1 MSLSTEKQGT
11 LKKTSIWKDFHV
23 DPPDIEF
30 IYNWLLEK
38 EVPQTQQAITEAL
51 VKNRIDQKK
60 AAIQKKNKNLNVF
73 RPVETYETG
82 DHLTF
87 SYFDMQP
94 GKVVSKRSG
103 TNPDHGDFEIITVE
117 FGNGEQREF
126 ATGIED
132 HILNEFSLMNE
143 NDPDLEPEIV
153 MQAYGDQLMKDI
165 QQQIVAS
172 GSFGNIAEQWFP
184 EALLIDINAGHMNLA
199 EAVLDFTGDT
209 PVSTADIIE
218 QIGLKDSNQALL
230 EFSLNIALQNDP
242 RFDEVGPSGD
252 ILWYLTSRE
261 PKEINEHP
269 SVLQSILIDESSKNE
284 IDDMLTMFEGM
295 IADEYELNT
304 VTGDEEGKDELTFSL
319 IFPHWVSGTLPL
331 TPALKNFFPTSI
343 ETPHIRFKFIDGQN
357 RKEFAGWVAKPF
369 NFVAGLKAWYQ
380 KVGLLPGS
388 LIHIK
393 KGKNPG
399 EVIIR
404 PEKKRPAREWI
415 RVVDFNQQNQISFSM
430 QMELINAGYN
440 DRMLF
445 GIADEQALLD
455 HWVTTPTPQYFDKT
469 VHHLMRE
476 LMKLNPQGHVHGQE
490 LYAATNLVMRC
501 PPRTLLALLE
511 KVNWVEHTGDLYYRL
526 IDGAKEG

>member
-11 LKKTSIWKDFHV
+11 MKKTSIWKGFHI
-23 DPPDIEF
+23 DTPEIEF
-30 IYNWLLEK
+30 IYTWLLEQ
-38 EVPQTQQAITEAL
+38 EAPQPLQAITKAL
-51 VKNRIDQKK
+51 VGNRIDQKK
-60 AAIQKKNKNLNVF
+60 AAIQKKNKNLHVF
-73 RPVETYETG
+73 RPAETYETG

-94 GKVVSKRSG
+94 GKVVSKRNGS
-103 TNPDHGDFEIITVE
+103 NPDHGVFEIITVE
-117 FGNGEQREF
+117 FDNGEQREF

-132 HILNEFSLMNE
+132 HILNEFSLMDE
-143 NDPDLEPEIV
+143 NDPDLDPEMV
-153 MQAYGDQLMKDI
+153 MQTHGDRLMKDV
-165 QQQIVAS
+165 QQQIAAS
-172 GSFGNIAEQWFP
+172 GSFVNIAEQWFP
-184 EALLIDINAGHMNLA
+184 EALLVDINAGHLNLA

-218 QIGLKDSNQALL
+218 QIGLKDRNQSLL

-252 ILWYLTSRE
+252 ILWYLTARE
-261 PKEINEHP
+261 PKEIKEQP
-269 SVLQSILIDESSKNE
+269 AVLRSILIDEAPQNE
-284 IDDMLTMFEGM
+284 FDDKLTLFEGM
-295 IADEYELNT
+295 IADEYEVS
-304 VTGDEEGKDELTFSL
+304 VTHDDDDGKDELTFSL

-343 ETPHIRFKFIDGQN
+343 ETPRIRFKFIDGQN

-415 RVVDFNQQNQISFSM
+415 RVANFNQQNQISFSM
-430 QMELINAGYN
+430 QMELVNAGYN

-445 GIADEQALLD
+445 GISDEQALLD
-455 HWVTTPTPQYFDKT
+455 HWVNTPTSQYFDKT

-501 PPRTLLALLE
+501 PPRSLLALLE
-511 KVNWVEHTGDLYYRL
+511 KVKWVEHTGDLYYRL

>member
-1 MSLSTEKQGT
+1 MSLSTEKQG
-11 LKKTSIWKDFHV
+11 KQKTASIWKDFHV

-38 EVPQTQQAITEAL
+38 ESPQTLHSITTAL
-51 VKNRIDQKK
+51 VENRISQKK
-60 AAIQKKNKNLNVF
+60 AAIQKKNKNLHVF

-82 DHLTF
+82 DQLTF

-103 TNPDHGDFEIITVE
+103 SNPDHGVFEIIAVE
-117 FGNGEQREF
+117 FENGEQREF

-132 HILNEFSLMNE
+132 HILNEFSLMDE
-143 NDPDLEPEIV
+143 NDPDLDPEIV
-153 MQAYGDQLMKDI
+153 MQTYGDRLTDTTHH
-165 QQQIVAS
+165 QIVAS

-304 VTGDEEGKDELTFSL
+304 VPGDEEG
-319 IFPHWVSGTLPL
+319 
-331 TPALKNFFPTSI
+331 
-343 ETPHIRFKFIDGQN
+343 
-357 RKEFAGWVAKPF
+357 
-369 NFVAGLKAWYQ
+369 
-380 KVGLLPGS
+380 
-388 LIHIK
+388 
-393 KGKNPG
+393 
-399 EVIIR
+399 
-404 PEKKRPAREWI
+404 
-415 RVVDFNQQNQISFSM
+415 
-430 QMELINAGYN
+430 
-440 DRMLF
+440 
-445 GIADEQALLD
+445 
-455 HWVTTPTPQYFDKT
+455 
-469 VHHLMRE
+469 
-476 LMKLNPQGHVHGQE
+476 
-490 LYAATNLVMRC
+490 
-501 PPRTLLALLE
+501 
-511 KVNWVEHTGDLYYRL
+511 
-526 IDGAKEG
+526 

>member
-1 MSLSTEKQGT
+1 MSLSSEKQGIQ
-11 LKKTSIWKDFHV
+11 KKASIWQDFHV
-23 DPPDIEF
+23 DIPDIEF

-38 EVPQTQQAITEAL
+38 EAPQTLQSITTAL
-51 VKNRIDQKK
+51 AENRIGQKK
-60 AAIQKKNKNLNVF
+60 AAIQKKNKSLHVF
-73 RPVETYETG
+73 RPAETYETG

-87 SYFDMQP
+87 SYFDMQE

-103 TNPDHGDFEIITVE
+103 SNPDHGNFEIIAVE
-117 FGNGEQREF
+117 FTDGEQREF

-132 HILNEFSLMNE
+132 HILNEFSLMDE
-143 NDPDLEPEIV
+143 NDPDLDPEMVI
-153 MQAYGDQLMKDI
+153 QTHGDRLMEATH
-165 QQQIVAS
+165 QQIVAS
-172 GSFGNIAEQWFP
+172 GSFVNIAEQWFP
-184 EALLIDINAGHMNLA
+184 EALLVDINAGHLNLA

-209 PVSTADIIE
+209 PVSTADMIE

-230 EFSLNIALQNDP
+230 EFSLNIALQKDP

-269 SVLQSILIDESSKNE
+269 PVLQSILIDESAKNE

-295 IADEYELNT
+295 IADEYEVNT
-304 VTGDEEGKDELTFSL
+304 TKGDDHKDELTFSL

-331 TPALKNFFPTSI
+331 TPELKDFFPTSI

-399 EVIIR
+399 EIIIR

-430 QMELINAGYN
+430 QMELINAGYH

-445 GIADEQALLD
+445 GIANEQALLD
-455 HWVTTPTPQYFDKT
+455 HWVTTPTAQFFEKT

-501 PPRTLLALLE
+501 PPRTLLTLLE
-511 KVNWVEHTGDLYYRL
+511 KVKWVEHTGDLYYRL
-526 IDGAKEG
+526 IDGAKER

>member
-1 MSLSTEKQGT
+1 MCSS
-11 LKKTSIWKDFHV
+11 
-23 DPPDIEF
+23 
-30 IYNWLLEK
+30 
-38 EVPQTQQAITEAL
+38 
-51 VKNRIDQKK
+51 
-60 AAIQKKNKNLNVF
+60 
-73 RPVETYETG
+73 
-82 DHLTF
+82 
-87 SYFDMQP
+87 
-94 GKVVSKRSG
+94 
-103 TNPDHGDFEIITVE
+103 
-117 FGNGEQREF
+117 
-126 ATGIED
+126 
-132 HILNEFSLMNE
+132 
-143 NDPDLEPEIV
+143 DL
-153 MQAYGDQLMKDI
+153 
-165 QQQIVAS
+165 
-172 GSFGNIAEQWFP
+172 
-184 EALLIDINAGHMNLA
+184 
-199 EAVLDFTGDT
+199 
-209 PVSTADIIE
+209 
-218 QIGLKDSNQALL
+218 
-230 EFSLNIALQNDP
+230 
-242 RFDEVGPSGD
+242 
-252 ILWYLTSRE
+252 LTSRE

-415 RVVDFNQQNQISFSM
+415 RVVDFNQQNQISFTM